1 MVLRGDV
8 VNAKS
13 GSLGVRFLARKN
25 MKLRVPKITLTI
37 YSNLRRMLYLLN
49 YKFLAR
55 VCAVLCVLVSV
66 GERRLLTTNPSFWC
80 LRPKEEVTLCGK
92 YI

>member
-1 MVLRGDV
+1 MP
-8 VNAKS
+8 
-13 GSLGVRFLARKN
+13 
-25 MKLRVPKITLTI
+25 KLTLTI

-92 YI
+92 YRPKLSYLFCLVIIGAIIEAVLGLDY